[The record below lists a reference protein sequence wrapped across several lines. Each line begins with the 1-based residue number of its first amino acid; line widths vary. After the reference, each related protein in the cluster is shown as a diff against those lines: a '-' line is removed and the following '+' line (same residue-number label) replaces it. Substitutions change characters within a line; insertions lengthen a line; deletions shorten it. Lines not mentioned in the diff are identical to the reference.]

1 MSFDLHPA
9 VVHFPIAWLALAVL
23 LCALDAVRSRV
34 GSGITEGLLL
44 LSLLT
49 SLLATWSGDQAL
61 QVQQL
66 AGAAADTAQ
75 AHQRAGNLV
84 PWLAAALLALRLWAR
99 LEDRSKSLDDSITRL
114 RLLLWA
120 AFAVSVLAAGF
131 VLRTGFLGGKLVHE
145 YGVTSK
151 TAVSPSTL
159 DDGPDVYRSADPD

>member
-1 MSFDLHPA
+1 MSYDLHPA
-9 VVHFPIAWLALAVL
+9 VVHFPIAWLTLAVF
-23 LCALDAVRSRV
+23 LCAVDAARSRV
-34 GSGITEGLLL
+34 GSGFIEGLLL
-44 LSLLT
+44 LTLLT

-66 AGAAADTAQ
+66 RGAAADTAQ
-75 AHQRAGNLV
+75 AHQQAGNLV

-99 LEDRSKSLDDSITRL
+99 LEERSKSGHAPTPRL

-120 AFAVSVLAAGF
+120 SFAVSVLAAGV
-131 VLRTGFLGGKLVHE
+131 VLRTGLLGGELVHE

-159 DDGPDVYRSADPD
+159 DDGPDVYRSAEPD